1 MAIMYFSG
9 DAKKVRTLYNINKGT
24 LSGPSLLESGES
36 RSRQKQQFFHLV
48 DEKTREAMDKRSKM
62 PEASLRL
69 ERLAARWG
77 GNYGSP

>member
-1 MAIMYFSG
+1 MAAAHRK
-9 DAKKVRTLYNINKGT
+9 DA
-24 LSGPSLLESGES
+24 
-36 RSRQKQQFFHLV
+36 SRQKKQFFHLV

-77 GNYGSP
+77 GDYGSP